1 MGKIGVETVQHEA
14 HHKIQ
19 HGDDDSVSLN
29 KKVAM
34 LIAVLALFLSFAE
47 TAAKSS
53 QTTALNH
60 QIEAA
65 DLWNF
70 FQGKAVRRASLET
83 AVQQAQLTLLT
94 VTDPQQR
101 AATEKQIAEW
111 ETTIARYR
119 SEPDAAEGKG
129 EGTTELS
136 RRAGEAEKGRD
147 IMLAKYHLF
156 ELGSAAFQIGIVLVS
171 ALVLT
176 GMGRRTFL
184 VGGLLMVAGL
194 TLTGLGVFA
203 PGILHPH

>member
-1 MGKIGVETVQHEA
+1 MGKLGVETVQHEA
-14 HHKIQ
+14 QHRIQ

-47 TAAKSS
+47 TMAKSS
-53 QTTALNH
+53 QTSALNY

-70 FQGKAVRRASLET
+70 FQGKAVRRSSLET
-83 AVQQAQLTLLT
+83 AVQQAQLNLMT
-94 VTDPQQR
+94 VTDPRQR
-101 AATEKQIAEW
+101 AAIETQIAEW
-111 ETTIARYR
+111 EGTIARYR

-136 RRAGEAEKGRD
+136 LRANEAEKRRD
-147 IMLAKYHLF
+147 VMLSKYHLF

-176 GMGRRTFL
+176 GMGRRSFL
-184 VGGLLMVAGL
+184 VGGLVMLVGL
-194 TLTGLGVFA
+194 SLSGLGLFA
-203 PGILHPH
+203 PGILHLH